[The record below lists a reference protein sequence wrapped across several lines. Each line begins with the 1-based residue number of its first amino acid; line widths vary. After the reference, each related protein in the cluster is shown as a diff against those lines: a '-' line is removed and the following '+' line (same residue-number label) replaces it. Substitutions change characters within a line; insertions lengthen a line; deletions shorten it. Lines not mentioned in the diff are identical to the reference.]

1 MKPEQPIKARLKLR
15 LKGAQASAA
24 PPIGSTLGQHQVNMM
39 DFIKPFN
46 EATADRNGEN
56 LTVHIFIHQDNSMT
70 WRIVGQSSNE
80 LIKQAIGV
88 QKGSAK
94 PHLDKLTPKL
104 TASQLRQIAER
115 KAADSNTDDVMAIEK
130 MIAGTARSM
139 GVEVEENHDT

>member
-1 MKPEQPIKARLKLR
+1 
-15 LKGAQASAA
+15 
-24 PPIGSTLGQHQVNMM
+24 M

-115 KAADSNTDDVMAIEK
+115 KAADSNTDDMMAIEK

-139 GVEVEENHDT
+139 GVEVEESYDT